1 MKKILV
7 VVLLSI
13 ITSMTIYFVAFWKS
27 DNNMDNNMALEYK
40 SKYKNSY
47 NDIEN
52 SNNENYKGK
61 VKNKNDN
68 IMKNNERENKSYN
81 MKLEENSSRNQRDI
95 EAEDKVANS
104 NVQIFNIKKEEIVSS
119 LNIKE
124 KSKIISIIN
133 KLSSVDIERI
143 REMLSKK
150 GEKEG
155 AKEIVRIL
163 KLRLVE
169 KDYNDIKSILSPY
182 INIEF
187 LEELI

>member
-27 DNNMDNNMALEYK
+27 DKNMDNKMALEYK

-52 SNNENYKGK
+52 SNNENYNGK

-169 KDYNDIKSILSPY
+169 KDYNDIKSILPPY

>member
-27 DNNMDNNMALEYK
+27 DKNMDNKMALEYK

-81 MKLEENSSRNQRDI
+81 MKLEEKSSRNQRDI

>member
-81 MKLEENSSRNQRDI
+81 MKLEEKSSRNQRDI